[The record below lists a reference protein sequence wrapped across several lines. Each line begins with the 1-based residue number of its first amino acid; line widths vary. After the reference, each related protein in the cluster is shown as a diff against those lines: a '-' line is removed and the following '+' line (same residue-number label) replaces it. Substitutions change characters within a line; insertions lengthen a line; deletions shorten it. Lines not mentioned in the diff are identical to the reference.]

1 MSHCIAMNQI
11 FSKNDYKILV
21 DFDERKACIVKGANS
36 VFVALEELTPL
47 SALAA
52 KHLKMMGCDP
62 ARYLNIGHSNHV
74 IIKDAEEAWREA
86 LEQSGRKTVATDTSM
101 IPAFWQ
107 NLPGLIELR
116 DAEDTYAA
124 CQKSA
129 SLMLEYQQRG
139 LPPARLMQLRQ
150 RYPRAAAY
158 ILAEAYAFS
167 GNETVSDRGR
177 KAMHMLVTGDPVEEA
192 LSLLPDLP
200 PDGADQERSQQVLPQ
215 W

>member
-1 MSHCIAMNQI
+1 MNTYTMKQI
-11 FSKNDYKILV
+11 FSKKDYKILV
-21 DFDERKACIVKGANS
+21 DIDERKACIVKGNNS

-47 SALAA
+47 SPLAA

-62 ARYLNIGHSNHV
+62 GRYLNIGHSNHV
-74 IIKDAEEAWREA
+74 VIKDAEDAWLA
-86 LEQSGRKTVATDTSM
+86 AVAQSEKKVEGSETSM

-124 CQKSA
+124 CQRSA

-158 ILAEAYAFS
+158 ILAEAFAFS
-167 GNETVSDRGR
+167 GNETVSERGR
-177 KAMHMLVTGDPVEEA
+177 KAMHLLITGALLEDS
-192 LSLLPDLP
+192 LSLLPDSP
-200 PDGADQERSQQVLPQ
+200 PDTSEQDRSQQSSTR

>member
-1 MSHCIAMNQI
+1 MQTI
-11 FSKNDYKILV
+11 FIKNDYRILV
-21 DFDERKACIVKGANS
+21 DVDERKACIVKGANS

-62 ARYLNIGHSNHV
+62 SRYLNIGHSNHV
-74 IIKDAEEAWREA
+74 IIKDAEQAWSEAVYQCENR
-86 LEQSGRKTVATDTSM
+86 LHQNNTSM

-107 NLPGLIELR
+107 NLPGLVELR
-116 DAEDTYAA
+116 DAEDSYAA
-124 CQKSA
+124 CLRSG
-129 SLMLEYQQRG
+129 SMMLEYQQRG

-150 RYPRAAAY
+150 RNPRAAAY

-167 GNETVSDRGR
+167 GNETIAERGR
-177 KAMHMLVTGDPVEEA
+177 EAMHLLITGADLGDVLA
-192 LSLLPDLP
+192 VLPDMP
-200 PDGADQERSQQVLPQ
+200 PDSSEQERAQQSMHR